1 MISGGGGDAG
11 GDADGD
17 AECDVSLSRL
27 FLLFWL
33 LFLPLV
39 ACAYSDPRVVVFS
52 LVFGCLIAF
61 DLGLLA
67 STYMSV
73 ASVSSLMLASSCFDP
88 KSIFRENVLSYQA
101 LFKIHCSY
109 DLKKYDLLE

>member
-17 AECDVSLSRL
+17 AECDVSPSRL
-27 FLLFWL
+27 VLLFWL
-33 LFLPLV
+33 LLLPLV
-39 ACAYSDPRVVVFS
+39 ACACVDTRVVVLS
-52 LVFGCLIAF
+52 LLIGCLIAL

-73 ASVSSLMLASSCFDP
+73 ASVSSLMLASSCCGSGCFAVVVHVAVV
-88 KSIFRENVLSYQA
+88 SVLMLMLSSL
-101 LFKIHCSY
+101 LFVGCTA
-109 DLKKYDLLE
+109 